1 MNYREELFASYRTV
15 QALPAKP
22 DLAKA
27 DHWGEAYDTY
37 LRGWMPEGPDGCI
50 ADIACGNGYLLRFFQ
65 KRGYRNV
72 QGVDISEEQLAVAKQ
87 ICERVQL
94 QNGTDYLLQKPNSF
108 DLITALDLVEH
119 LTKDELLKFLRSAH
133 GALRPGGRLILQTP
147 NCASPQGI
155 AVRYSDFTHE
165 IGLNPNSLAW
175 LMRLTG
181 FQDYEAREQGPVS
194 RGLKSTVRWGLWRML
209 RWAFIVRDLIE
220 SGSAQRVYTRVFVA
234 SATKPG
240 HPTRLT

>member
-1 MNYREELFASYRTV
+1 MSYREELFANYRTV

-37 LRGWMPEGPDGCI
+37 LRGWLPANRDARI
-50 ADIACGNGYLLRFFQ
+50 VDIACGNGYLLRFLLQ
-65 KRGYRNV
+65 RGYHNV
-72 QGVDISEEQLAVAKQ
+72 QGVDISAEQLAVAKQ
-87 ICERVQL
+87 ICEQVEL
-94 QNGTDYLLQKPNSF
+94 LNGTEFLFKHPAAF
-108 DLITALDLVEH
+108 DLITSLDLIEH
-119 LTKDELLKFLRSAH
+119 LTKNELLQFLRAAF

-147 NCASPQGI
+147 NCASPLGI

-194 RGLKSTVRWGLWRML
+194 RGLKSSVRWLLWRML
-209 RWAFIVRDLIE
+209 RVSFKARDLIE
-220 SGSAQRVYTRVFVA
+220 TGAAQGVYTRVFIA
-234 SATKPG
+234 SATKPAQG
-240 HPTRLT
+240 L